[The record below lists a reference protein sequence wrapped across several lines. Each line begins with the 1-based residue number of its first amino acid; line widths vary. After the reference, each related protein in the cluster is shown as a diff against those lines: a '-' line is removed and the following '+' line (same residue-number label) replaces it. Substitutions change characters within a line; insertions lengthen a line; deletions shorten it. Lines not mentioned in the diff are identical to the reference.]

1 MILILDNYAKNG
13 RVQQIVEAVQQYT
26 NEPLNVISFKR
37 AKENDSSKIS
47 CLILSGSA
55 HNLSN
60 KEDEK
65 KYINEIE
72 FIKAC
77 QAPVLGICFGHHILG
92 RAYGSKILQGG
103 WIKGEKG
110 IRVLKRNEIF
120 SSWSVGEKIIVNES
134 HRDYVAQLPKG
145 FVLLADS
152 GSCQI
157 EAMKHNVQPLYGIQ
171 FHAER
176 TEDGRQVIGNFIKNV
191 VNPNKHDKPLN
202 HALSGDKT

>member
-13 RVQQIVEAVQQYT
+13 RVQQIVEAVRQYT
-26 NEPLNVISFKR
+26 NAPIDVISFKQV
-37 AKENDSSKIS
+37 KEIDSSKIF

-55 HNLSN
+55 YNLSN

-65 KYINEIE
+65 IYIDEIE
-72 FIKAC
+72 FVKAC

-92 RAYGSKILQGG
+92 RAYGSGILQGDR
-103 WIKGEKG
+103 IKEEK
-110 IRVLKRNEIF
+110 RVRILERNEIF
-120 SSWSVGEKIIVNES
+120 SSWNICEEIIVNES

-152 GSCQI
+152 ENCQI
-157 EAMKHNVQPLYGIQ
+157 EAMKHYIKPLYGVQ

-176 TEDGRQVIGNFIKNV
+176 TVNGRQVIGNFIKNV
-191 VNPNKHDKPLN
+191 ADL
-202 HALSGDKT
+202 